1 MKFVKS
7 IAIGSLLLGLMGTA
21 YAEGGFERTKQF
33 NENFRTEQARLWSDD
48 SSDQNKQQV
57 AQEKKKESKDGKE
70 QTDN

>member
-1 MKFVKS
+1 
-7 IAIGSLLLGLMGTA
+7 MGTA